1 MAFLASPKVRR
12 RLSWIALILGA
23 AGVLALVAVL
33 LPNHGGPEAK
43 PGVPSLTSTEPGE
56 TSPPLGSGPDA
67 ATERGRTKA
76 VATVRPLAAQFVTA
90 VIRRRDLAAA
100 HSLLIPE
107 LRSRYSLSDW
117 QAGRDLPLSSVPK
130 TSFVPGA
137 TVAFSGPK
145 LVGLVMSFNTPAPNS
160 SGSILLAMRLKK
172 ASGRW
177 LIDYLRQGHVSR
189 SVSETNFSPSGFS
202 PGSQSTSLS
211 AWWPLL
217 LGLLGL
223 IVLVALVEFGLSGRR
238 RRKG

>member
-1 MAFLASPKVRR
+1 M
-12 RLSWIALILGA
+12 
-23 AGVLALVAVL
+23 
-33 LPNHGGPEAK
+33 
-43 PGVPSLTSTEPGE
+43 
-56 TSPPLGSGPDA
+56 
-67 ATERGRTKA
+67 
-76 VATVRPLAAQFVTA
+76 TA

-117 QAGRDLPLSSVPK
+117 QAGRDLPLSAVPK
-130 TSFVPGA
+130 TSFIPGA

-145 LVGLVMSFNTPAPNS
+145 LVGLVMSFTTQAADS
-160 SGSILLAMRLKK
+160 SGSILLAIRLKK

-177 LIDYLRQGHVSR
+177 LIDYLRQGHGSR

-211 AWWPLL
+211 AWWPLFI
-217 LGLLGL
+217 GLLGL
-223 IVLVALVEFGLSGRR
+223 IALVALVEFGLSGRR

>member
-1 MAFLASPKVRR
+1 MAFLASPRVRR
-12 RLSWIALILGA
+12 RLSWIALILGG

-56 TSPPLGSGPDA
+56 TSPLGSGPNA
-67 ATERGRTKA
+67 ATERARTKA
-76 VATVRPLAAQFVTA
+76 VATVRPLATQFVTA

-160 SGSILLAMRLKK
+160 SGSILLAIRLRK

-217 LGLLGL
+217 LGILGL